1 MHQLGGKNTDA
12 FSMKMIWA
20 VIRPEVVDKVVKA
33 LGAGGFSAMTR
44 FDVYGRGKQ
53 KGVVVGSEN
62 YDMPKTVLMLVV
74 GASSVAEAVKI
85 IEDNARTGNI
95 GDGRVFV
102 APIEEAHTIR
112 TGELGL

>member
-1 MHQLGGKNTDA
+1 MDA
-12 FSMKMIWA
+12 FGMNMIWA

-53 KGVVVGSEN
+53 KGIVVGGEN

-74 GASSVAEAVKI
+74 ESSNVAVVVKT
-85 IEDNARTGNI
+85 IEDNARTGSI
-95 GDGRVFV
+95 GDGRIFV
-102 APIEEAHTIR
+102 APVAEAHTIR
-112 TGELGL
+112 TGEQGL